1 MNNIKSIFPYEQI
14 YQERKKERE
23 RLQQCEKKRESGGC
37 KFVGAGDNFSLA
49 GELIKE
55 ALHKNYEVIHS
66 IKALHLDCYVY
77 LH

>member
-1 MNNIKSIFPYEQI
+1 MSKFIRKERKREKDYNNVKKKGRVVVVNLSALVIIFPPRR
-14 YQERKKERE
+14 RK
-23 RLQQCEKKRESGGC
+23 
-37 KFVGAGDNFSLA
+37 
-49 GELIKE
+49 LIKE

>member
-1 MNNIKSIFPYEQI
+1 MSKFIRK
-14 YQERKKERE
+14 ERKRE
-23 RLQQCEKKRESGGC
+23 RLQQCEKKGRVVVVNLSALVII
-37 KFVGAGDNFSLA
+37 FPLA